1 MYKFIEEI
9 PMKQLVK
16 NISKCLIAFS
26 VAYPALSFADI
37 TIGVTLPLTG
47 PASGIGIPMDNT
59 FKILP
64 KTIAGQKVN
73 LIILDDA
80 TDPGKGNSNARKLIT
95 EEKVDIL
102 IGSTATPV
110 AASVAEVALEL
121 KVPQLA
127 MSPVPI
133 PPGRDTYTFRV
144 PHSNG
149 VMSNAVVNHMVKNG
163 VKTAGFLGYADA
175 YGESWLQE
183 SKARME
189 KAGIKLI
196 DVERF
201 ARGDTSVTGQAL
213 KLASANPDAILVV
226 ASGSG
231 AAMPE
236 LAILERGYKGKIYQ
250 THGAATKDLI
260 RLGGPSV
267 EGTFVSSSPV
277 VVADQLPMNH
287 PLRPEGVKFIQA
299 YEKVYGVGSRN
310 ALAAHAWDSYLILE
324 KVIPYAMKTAKP
336 GTPEFRAALRDAL
349 EGVVGIM
356 VTGGVLDYTPK
367 DHWGYKDNDPI
378 IMRISKGEYK
388 LD

>member
-1 MYKFIEEI
+1 
-9 PMKQLVK
+9 MKSLMRKVG
-16 NISKCLIAFS
+16 IIAFS
-26 VAYPALSFADI
+26 LGIIYPVTSFADL

-47 PASGIGIPMDNT
+47 PASGIGIPVENAY
-59 FKILP
+59 KILP
-64 KTIAGQKVN
+64 RTIAGQKVK

-80 TDPGKGNSNARKLIT
+80 TDPSKGNTNARKLVS
-95 EEKVDIL
+95 EDKVDLL
-102 IGSTATPV
+102 IGSVATPV
-110 AASVAEVALEL
+110 AASVAEVALES

-127 MSPVPI
+127 LAPVPI
-133 PPGRDTYTFRV
+133 PAGRDTWTFRV

-149 VMSNAVVNHMVKNG
+149 VMANTVVNHMAKSE
-163 VKTAGFLGYADA
+163 VKTVGFLGYADA

-183 SKARME
+183 TKSRLD
-189 KAGIKLI
+189 KAGIKLVG
-196 DVERF
+196 VERF
-201 ARGDTSVTGQAL
+201 ARSDTSVTGQAL
-213 KLASANPDAILVV
+213 KLVSANPDAILVV

-236 LAILERGYKGKIYQ
+236 LAILDRGYKGKIYQ

-260 RLGGPSV
+260 RLGGAAV
-267 EGTFVSSSPV
+267 EGTYVSSSPV
-277 VVADQLPMNH
+277 VVADQLPLNN

-299 YEKVYGVGSRN
+299 YEKAYGPGTRN
-310 ALAAHAWDSYLILE
+310 ALSAHGWDTYLILE

-336 GTPEFRAALRDAL
+336 GTPEFRGALRDAL

-356 VTGGVLDYTPK
+356 VTGGVLDYTPT

-378 IMRISKGEYK
+378 IMKISKGEYK